1 MSTHKNIDKICVAA
15 ILLALIITVLFMN
28 GENLGLKKTV
38 DTDAE
43 RYSATE
49 YFTSNDLNSGTID
62 FSDAVKITLKEDS
75 ASVSG
80 NGAYVWDGV
89 VTIVRSGYYTVS
101 GTGQNLRIVVDAE
114 EYSKVWI
121 ELNGVTMTCEDDAC
135 LQIEEA
141 DKVFVVLA
149 EGTENSLQSGAAYS
163 DSAVAAGHDAALFSR
178 EDLTITGSGSLAVT
192 SEYRHGIACNDDLV
206 ITGGTISVTAAGDG
220 LHANDSI
227 RICNADLRI
236 NAEEEGIQTDEVN
249 SWLYIESGKLDITST
264 DDSIKSAGDI
274 TIAGGDIT
282 ISSGDDGIRSDTKV
296 TIRSGTVLINTCYEG
311 IEAKIVEIHDG
322 DITIYPEDDGINAN
336 GGSAGMNQGMFN
348 PMGGSKEETN
358 GMNMSANR
366 ESEERP
372 ESAETTD
379 QTVSQEKP
387 EKAENTDAEAE
398 SKAAETAEEETYV
411 LIAGGRVT
419 IVNEAAR
426 DADGIDS
433 NGSVIITGGD
443 IRVSLTGSGTNNA
456 IDYGSESGSTAV
468 ISGGTLVASGSSNMA
483 ESFDSSSKQVSI
495 MYNISSGMESG
506 TVMTLKDEE
515 GTVLLSETIPC
526 SFSSLILS
534 CPELTIGK
542 TYTLSLNET
551 EITVVPEEVNASFG
565 DAQNSPFGGQPGSTE
580 EGSQGNVPMDPGGRP
595 EENGGMPPEMTER
608 PEGMPEMMERP
619 DGMMNRRREAG
630 ENSTAAEG
638 SEMNQNAD
646 RSEDA
651 APESF
656 IPGENSTQTEMT
668 GETAPQDPH
677 FMAGQEERTQP
688 GEEKN
693 ADASEETETAAATDP
708 QTAWMLCGLSAAV
721 LIAGLVIVK
730 FLKGKSVFS

>member
-192 SEYRHGIACNDDLV
+192 SEYRHGIAGNDDLV
-206 ITGGTISVTAAGDG
+206 ITGGTISVTAAKDG

-236 NAEEEGIQTDEVN
+236 NAEEEGIQTDEEN

-296 TIRSGTVLINTCYEG
+296 TVRSGTVLINTCYEG

-348 PMGGSKEETN
+348 PMGGSNEETA
-358 GMNMSANR
+358 GMNMPANQ

-372 ESAETTD
+372 EGAETTD

-483 ESFDSSSKQVSI
+483 ESFDSSSQQVSI

-506 TVMTLKDEE
+506 TVMKLKDED

-565 DAQNSPFGGQPGSTE
+565 DAKNSSFGGQPGSTE

-608 PEGMPEMMERP
+608 PEGMPEMMGRP

-656 IPGENSTQTEMT
+656 IPEENSTQTEMT
-668 GETAPQDPH
+668 GEPAPQDPH
-677 FMAGQEERTQP
+677 SMAGQEEKNQS

>member
-227 RICNADLRI
+227 RICNADLTI
-236 NAEEEGIQTDEVN
+236 NAEEEGIQTDEEN

-296 TIRSGTVLINTCYEG
+296 TVRSGTVLINTCYEG

-336 GGSAGMNQGMFN
+336 GGSAGMNPGMFN
-348 PMGGSKEETN
+348 PMGGSNEETA
-358 GMNMSANR
+358 GMNMPANQ
-366 ESEERP
+366 ESEECP
-372 ESAETTD
+372 EGAETTD

-398 SKAAETAEEETYV
+398 SKAAETAEEETHV

-483 ESFDSSSKQVSI
+483 ESFDSSSQQVSI
-495 MYNISSGMESG
+495 MYNISSGMESD

-630 ENSTAAEG
+630 ENSAAAEG

-656 IPGENSTQTEMT
+656 IPEENSTQTEMT
-668 GETAPQDPH
+668 GEPAPQDPH
-677 FMAGQEERTQP
+677 SMAGQEERTQS

>member
-192 SEYRHGIACNDDLV
+192 SEYRHGIAGNDDLV
-206 ITGGTISVTAAGDG
+206 ITGGTISVTAAKDG

-236 NAEEEGIQTDEVN
+236 NAEEEGIQTDEEN

-296 TIRSGTVLINTCYEG
+296 TIRSGTILINTCYEG

-336 GGSAGMNQGMFN
+336 GGSAGMNPGMFN
-348 PMGGSKEETN
+348 P
-358 GMNMSANR
+358 
-366 ESEERP
+366 
-372 ESAETTD
+372 
-379 QTVSQEKP
+379 
-387 EKAENTDAEAE
+387 
-398 SKAAETAEEETYV
+398 
-411 LIAGGRVT
+411 
-419 IVNEAAR
+419 
-426 DADGIDS
+426 
-433 NGSVIITGGD
+433 
-443 IRVSLTGSGTNNA
+443 
-456 IDYGSESGSTAV
+456 
-468 ISGGTLVASGSSNMA
+468 
-483 ESFDSSSKQVSI
+483 
-495 MYNISSGMESG
+495 
-506 TVMTLKDEE
+506 
-515 GTVLLSETIPC
+515 
-526 SFSSLILS
+526 
-534 CPELTIGK
+534 
-542 TYTLSLNET
+542 
-551 EITVVPEEVNASFG
+551 
-565 DAQNSPFGGQPGSTE
+565 
-580 EGSQGNVPMDPGGRP
+580 
-595 EENGGMPPEMTER
+595 
-608 PEGMPEMMERP
+608 
-619 DGMMNRRREAG
+619 
-630 ENSTAAEG
+630 
-638 SEMNQNAD
+638 
-646 RSEDA
+646 
-651 APESF
+651 
-656 IPGENSTQTEMT
+656 
-668 GETAPQDPH
+668 
-677 FMAGQEERTQP
+677 
-688 GEEKN
+688 
-693 ADASEETETAAATDP
+693 
-708 QTAWMLCGLSAAV
+708 
-721 LIAGLVIVK
+721 
-730 FLKGKSVFS
+730 

>member
-49 YFTSNDLNSGTID
+49 YFTSNDLHSGTAD

-114 EYSKVWI
+114 AYSKVWI

-141 DKVFVVLA
+141 DKVFLVLA
-149 EGTENSLQSGAAYS
+149 EGTENSLQSGAAFS
-163 DSAVAAGHDAALFSR
+163 ESAVEAGHDAALFSR

-192 SEYRHGIACNDDLV
+192 SEYRHGIAGNDDLV

-336 GGSAGMNQGMFN
+336 GGSAGMNPGMFN
-348 PMGGSKEETN
+348 PMGGSNEETA
-358 GMNMSANR
+358 GMNMPANQ

-372 ESAETTD
+372 EGAETTD

-398 SKAAETAEEETYV
+398 SKAAETAEEETHV

-443 IRVSLTGSGTNNA
+443 IRVYLTGSGTNNA

-483 ESFDSSSKQVSI
+483 ESFDSSSQQVSI

-506 TVMTLKDEE
+506 TVMKLKDED

-595 EENGGMPPEMTER
+595 EATGGMPPEMTER

-630 ENSTAAEG
+630 ENSAAAEG

-656 IPGENSTQTEMT
+656 IPEENSTQTEMT
-668 GETAPQDPH
+668 GEPAPQDPH
-677 FMAGQEERTQP
+677 SMAGQEERTQS